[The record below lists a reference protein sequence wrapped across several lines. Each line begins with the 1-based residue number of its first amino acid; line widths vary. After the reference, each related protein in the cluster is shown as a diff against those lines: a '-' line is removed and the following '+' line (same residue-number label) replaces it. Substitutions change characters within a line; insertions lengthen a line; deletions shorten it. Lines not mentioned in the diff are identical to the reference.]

1 MSGIQAIHQAG
12 FVHRGE
18 FWVTNPRVKMI
29 VVGADIKPEN
39 CFIRLRQETGKK
51 ELVVG
56 DLDLAIHCAAGST
69 FQRSCA
75 SGTLRYCA
83 PEVVEHMICS
93 TAMDVWS
100 AGIVLYVM
108 CMCSFPFIEPTR
120 SCKNFAAFSST
131 GKLDRDTQI
140 QHRGRDFASVI
151 YGALELDWRKRL
163 SVDTILT
170 NIWHPSILS
179 GGWRLL
185 TCNRTLGTPLRPGS

>member
-1 MSGIQAIHQAG
+1 M
-12 FVHRGE
+12 
-18 FWVTNPRVKMI
+18 TNPRVKMI

-163 SVDTILT
+163 SVDTILK

-179 GGWRLL
+179 GG
-185 TCNRTLGTPLRPGS
+185 